1 MGGRGG
7 RARTGGSRHP
17 RPVPRAALRE
27 PCRERLARIRQ
38 MCAGLPETREV
49 ESWGRP
55 TFRSPQRMFA
65 MFMCDH
71 HGDGRVAL
79 WCRAPAG
86 AQAGLVAAEPDRF
99 FVPPYVGPSGWVG
112 LDLGRVGDA
121 ELAYFLKEAWRL
133 AGTPASRRRTGSG
146 PG

>member
-1 MGGRGG
+1 M
-7 RARTGGSRHP
+7 
-17 RPVPRAALRE
+17 
-27 PCRERLARIRQ
+27 CRE
-38 MCAGLPETREV
+38 LPETAEV

-55 TFRSPQRMFA
+55 TFRTPKRMFA

-86 AQAGLVAAEPDRF
+86 AQAGLVAAEPERF

-112 LDLGRVGDA
+112 LDLSRLGDA
-121 ELAYFLKEAWRL
+121 ELAYFLREAWRL
-133 AGTPASRRRTGSG
+133 AADAALERRLAADR
-146 PG
+146 